1 MSRPVSRVMSP
12 AQRQLIAWEIATTHA
27 HLCPH
32 CQPPSLDR
40 PMTRRCGTGIKLDL
54 DAVRAWRDTV
64 LALSD
69 RGPR

>member
-1 MSRPVSRVMSP
+1 MSRVIPP
-12 AQRQLIAWEIATTHA
+12 ARRRLIAWEIATTHA

-32 CQPPSLDR
+32 CTAPSLDR
-40 PMTRRCGTGIKLDL
+40 PMTRRCRTGIRADL

-64 LALSD
+64 LALTD